1 MNSVSNTQHYSFAK
15 FDLNNWPLVI
25 VKCGELKH
33 NDDFDFFLQRLENL
47 GNAKQHYSVILDA
60 RNASKIGITNA
71 YSGIRFV
78 KRIKDMYPQYLQ
90 NTILIYSNSYL
101 YYLLNLVLSI
111 QKPICKFYTYKVK
124 NSNEI
129 DYKELFA
136 LRDSVPEKIK
146 LYN

>member
-15 FDLNNWPLVI
+15 FDLSNWPLVI
-25 VKCGELKH
+25 VKCDELKH

-47 GNAKQHYSVILDA
+47 GNAKQNYSVILDA
-60 RNASKIGITNA
+60 RNASNIGITNA

-124 NSNEI
+124 NTHEI
-129 DYKELFA
+129 NYKELFA
-136 LRDSVPEKIK
+136 LRDNLPEKIK